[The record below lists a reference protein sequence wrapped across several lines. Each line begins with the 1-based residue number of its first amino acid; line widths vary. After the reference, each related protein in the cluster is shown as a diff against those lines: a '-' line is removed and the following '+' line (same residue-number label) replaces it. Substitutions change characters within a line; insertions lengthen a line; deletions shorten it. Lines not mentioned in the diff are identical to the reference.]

1 MNEWGRKYLK
11 KLDEPEEIRWLGKSY
26 NVTHTLT
33 LGKKTYYIV
42 KDLSGKRERY
52 MAFDRWSQNR
62 GEMWCILGI
71 DGKNLDARNKN
82 RQPGL
87 VEKLK
92 RLSGND
98 GRLPVIFS
106 YDRIGRE
113 RAYLVTSWTEGEDLG
128 CYLER
133 VKNGNHCEHEGNR
146 CIQKKLIC
154 AKKRETGMKCE
165 PRPSAYEVC
174 LLMISLAHG
183 LRQLH
188 RLNIV
193 HGDLNPRNL
202 ILQRNPNRLV
212 MIDFGSAW
220 LVEHTLNRD
229 LGDGNRPKYAAPE
242 LLAKDSE
249 QCFADDR
256 SDQFSFGVIWYE
268 LLTLKYPYGG
278 YGGDFRRLN
287 QQEIITAEQAYQPP
301 SQAASILNIDKNRLP
316 LEAWHLVDRIIGR
329 CLARDPDKRYQR
341 ERDLLDDVD
350 ELRHVMRAKKLS
362 TRNEEFLKTFEKPV

>member
-1 MNEWGRKYLK
+1 MNEWGTKYLK
-11 KLDEPEEIRWLGKSY
+11 ELDEPDEIRWRGKNYKAS
-26 NVTHTLT
+26 HTLT

-42 KDLSGKRERY
+42 KDLSGQRERY

-71 DGKNLDARNKN
+71 DGKNLDAKNKN

-106 YDRIGRE
+106 YYRIGRE

-165 PRPSAYEVC
+165 PRPTAYEVC

-193 HGDLNPRNL
+193 HGDLDPSNL

-220 LVEHTLNRD
+220 LVEHTMNRD
-229 LGDGNRPKYAAPE
+229 PGDGTHPKYRAPE
-242 LLAKDSE
+242 LLSRDSKHG
-249 QCFADDR
+249 FADDR

-268 LLTLKYPYGG
+268 LLTLEYPYKN
-278 YGGDFRRLN
+278 YGGHFDNLT
-287 QQEIITAEQAYQPP
+287 QQEIKSLEKRFQPP
-301 SQAASILNIDKNRLP
+301 SHAASILNVDKNRLP
-316 LEAWHLVDRIIGR
+316 LEAWHLIDRIVKR
-329 CLARDPDKRYQR
+329 CVAIDPEERYQR

-350 ELRHVMRAKKLS
+350 ELRYAMRPKRLS
-362 TRNEEFLKTFEKPV
+362 TENEELLKIFNNPT